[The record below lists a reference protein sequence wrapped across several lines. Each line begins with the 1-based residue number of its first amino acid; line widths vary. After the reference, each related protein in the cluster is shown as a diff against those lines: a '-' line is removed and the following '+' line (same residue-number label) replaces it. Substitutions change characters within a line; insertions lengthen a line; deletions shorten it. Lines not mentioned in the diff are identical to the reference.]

1 MANEEVTLQSSEGV
15 EFNYNGPAW
24 AKEDTLQKL
33 LAISTS
39 QARAAASS
47 NKSVTELLKK
57 EMKIL
62 EKEQKTIDDNL
73 KFQKEINTAIAAR
86 NKEAKEAER
95 QANNFYDRLVAVNND
110 MADAVAG
117 LDFDTSM
124 ARMSGI
130 LGEEVRGGIG
140 TTIKKGF
147 MGPFN
152 FALETTGTALGVLE
166 DTAKVVGSAFMS
178 VAGIALTAFTT
189 ALGFTVGRLFTYADS
204 FRQLN
209 EVGMNFASQSE
220 AGANSM
226 VELARQAS
234 NANLS
239 IDQFTKA
246 LTDNTAVAIAIG
258 TESFAQISKNVR
270 MAAMQFGQYGMTI
283 DQLNEFTGDYLEMQ
297 RVTGTL
303 QAMSEA
309 ERTKRSNQYLQSLT
323 NLTRVTGLSRRQIAD
338 SLKQQK
344 DEATLKSY
352 LLTLD
357 ADARKSLTEVTDS
370 VQTVFAAIPGGDQVG
385 EAFGQIVSGLPAA
398 GTEFGQTLA
407 RAGAHSEMAALEDL
421 GRQVRAGKISKEEA
435 QQRSMDLLRS
445 LQGNES
451 FRKQLATMTLAGDEN
466 AKAMTGF
473 IGNLQGAD
481 LAAVRNQLAQDGTTK
496 SFNNMGEIF
505 NKFGTM
511 FDKIISGILS
521 DPTIGKAINDMFSA
535 IADAGDGLANTLG
548 DKVIPRFIAGIT
560 DLVKGDTLG
569 KLATGFG
576 NMVDKVF
583 AFISN
588 LADFDISTALF
599 GGTVKTVDE
608 DGAEIEQKVTGLFD
622 GVDLG
627 AKFSEMIGKAFSGV
641 VSGFMSLLTNPL
653 VIAGLVGVFAGPKI
667 IGAIA
672 SGAGSLMSNMAG
684 GILNKIPG
692 LGGGGGAPKVG
703 TKMAG
708 GGKAMAG
715 AGKGLGGF
723 IGGLGEGVMKGA
735 AAGLSAFGAGNVKIL
750 LGAATVAGVITAIG
764 AGIAAA
770 AWLTGKALPS
780 FIEGIKGFEE
790 LDGTK
795 LIDAAKGMAA
805 ISGAM
810 AAFGAGTA
818 VAGLGS
824 LVGGITSGLAGLF
837 GGETDPLAQMKKFSD
852 ADIDGAKVKANAEAL
867 VAFNTAMAGAGVANA
882 SAGAGMLISSIAGFF
897 GGDTPIDTMLADM
910 SKFSNVAIDGA
921 KIKANADA
929 LVAFNTALAGT
940 GAGVDYGS
948 GGSLLSSIAG
958 FFGGDT
964 PFDQMMND
972 IKTFG
977 AAEINAANVEENA
990 TAMAAFSNA
999 LSGLSVSGIS
1009 DIEIPKNLDERLT
1022 DLAAVPSL
1030 SNIAEGMTAIATV
1043 SGLESN
1049 VKLLNS
1055 LDTNNLT
1062 SFADAM
1068 EDLVTTLGKLNEELA
1083 EDNKGLFGGTGVAA
1097 KDVVSQMG
1105 GNSQL
1110 SIKKLERIVAELQE
1124 IKKIHKDNAAVS

>member
-73 KFQKEINTAIAAR
+73 RFQKEISDAISAR

-95 QANNFYDRLVAVNND
+95 QANNFYDRLVSVNND

-140 TTIKKGF
+140 TTIQKGF

-166 DTAKVVGSAFMS
+166 DSAKIAGKAFMS

-189 ALGFTVGRLFTYADS
+189 ALGFSVGRLFSYADA
-204 FRQLN
+204 FRDLN
-209 EVGMNFASQSE
+209 AVGMNFASSSE
-220 AGANSM
+220 DGANSM

-239 IDQFTKA
+239 IDQFSKA
-246 LTDNTAVAIAIG
+246 LQDNTRVAIAIG

-283 DQLNEFTGDYLEMQ
+283 DELNEFTGDYLEMQ
-297 RVTGTL
+297 RMTGL
-303 QAMSEA
+303 LEAMSET
-309 ERTKRSNQYLQSLT
+309 ERTKRSNEYLQSLT
-323 NLTRVTGLSRRQIAD
+323 NLTRVTGLSRKQIAE
-338 SLKQQK
+338 SLKSQK
-344 DEATLKSY
+344 EEATLRAY
-352 LLTLD
+352 LMTLSEEEALALT
-357 ADARKSLTEVTDS
+357 KVTDG
-370 VQTVFAAIPGGDQVG
+370 VQSVFAAVPGGDQIG

-398 GTEFGQTLA
+398 GTAFGQTLA
-407 RAGAHSEMAALEDL
+407 AAGAHSEMAALEDL
-421 GRQVRAGKISKEEA
+421 GRAVRAGEISKEEA

-445 LQGNES
+445 LKDNREFS
-451 FRKQLATMTLAGDEN
+451 KQLSQMTLAGNEN
-466 AKAMTGF
+466 AKAMQDFRG
-473 IGNLQGAD
+473 GLQGAKLD
-481 LAAVRNQLAQDGTTK
+481 AIQNSLAQGGTTK
-496 SFNNMGEIF
+496 AFNNMGEIF

-511 FDKIISGILS
+511 FDQILSGVLS
-521 DPTIGKAINDMFSA
+521 DPTVGKAINDMFSA
-535 IADAGDGLANTLG
+535 ISGAGDGLANTLK
-548 DKVIPRFIAGIT
+548 DRAIPKFVSAINEFVTGGGIKKLKEGIDSIIDGIANFIGNIGKF
-560 DLVKGDTLG
+560 DL
-569 KLATGFG
+569 
-576 NMVDKVF
+576 
-583 AFISN
+583 
-588 LADFDISTALF
+588 STALF
-599 GGTVKTVDE
+599 GAKEGDKGA
-608 DGAEIEQKVTGLFD
+608 DGKPMSAAEAEKIKGLFGD
-622 GVDLG
+622 IGLG
-627 AKFSEMIGKAFSGV
+627 DMFSNMISKALDGV
-641 VSGFMSLLTNPL
+641 VSGFMALLTNPL
-653 VIAGLVGVFAGPKI
+653 VIAGLVAVFAGPKI
-667 IGAIA
+667 VGAIA
-672 SGAGSLMSNMAG
+672 SGASGLMSNMAG

-692 LGGGGGAPKVG
+692 MGGGGGAPKVG
-703 TKMAG
+703 AKMAG
-708 GGKAMAG
+708 GGGMAG

-723 IGGLGEGVMKGA
+723 IGGLGQGIMKGA
-735 AAGLSAFGAGNVKIL
+735 AAGLSAFGAQAPMIL

-837 GGETDPLAQMKKFSD
+837 GGETDPLEQMKKFSD
-852 ADIDGAKVKANAEAL
+852 ANIDGAKVKANAEAL
-867 VAFNTAMAGAGVANA
+867 VAFNTALAGAGVANA
-882 SAGAGMLISSIAGFF
+882 SAGAGSLISSIAGFF
-897 GGDTPIDTMLADM
+897 GGDTPFE
-910 SKFSNVAIDGA
+910 K
-921 KIKANADA
+921 
-929 LVAFNTALAGT
+929 
-940 GAGVDYGS
+940 
-948 GGSLLSSIAG
+948 
-958 FFGGDT
+958 
-964 PFDQMMND
+964 MMAD

-977 AAEINAANVEENA
+977 SAEINADGVSKNA

-999 LSGLSVSGIS
+999 LSGLSGSGIS
-1009 DIEIPKNLDERLT
+1009 EINIPSNLDDKLT

-1030 SNIAEGMTAIATV
+1030 TNIAEGMTAISTV

-1049 VKLLNS
+1049 INTLNS
-1055 LDTNNLT
+1055 LDANNLNN
-1062 SFADAM
+1062 FAQAM
-1068 EDLVTTLGKLNEELA
+1068 ENLVDVLGKLNEELA
-1083 EDNKGLFGGTGVAA
+1083 EDNKGFFGGGTGTSAS
-1097 KDVVSQMG
+1097 DVISQMG
-1105 GNSQL
+1105 GNSQM

-1124 IKKIHKDNAAVS
+1124 IKKIHKDNAAIS

>member
-1 MANEEVTLQSSEGV
+1 MANEETTLQSSEGV

-33 LAISTS
+33 LALSTS
-39 QARAAASS
+39 AARTAATS
-47 NKSVTELLKK
+47 NKNVTELLKK
-57 EMKIL
+57 EMKLL
-62 EKEQKTIDDNL
+62 EKEQKASDDAA
-73 KFQKEINTAIAAR
+73 KFQKELNTAISAR

-95 QANNFYDRLVAVNND
+95 QANNFYDRLVNINND

-124 ARMSGI
+124 ARMGNI

-140 TTIKKGF
+140 TTVKKGF
-147 MGPFN
+147 MGPLN
-152 FALETTGTALGVLE
+152 FALETTGTAFGVLK
-166 DTAKVVGSAFMS
+166 DAGGILASAFS
-178 VAGIALTAFTT
+178 SIASIALTAFST

-204 FRQLN
+204 FRALN
-209 EVGMNFASQSE
+209 DVGMNFASTSE
-220 AGANSM
+220 DGANSM

-246 LTDNTAVAIAIG
+246 LSENTAVAIAIG

-283 DQLNEFTGDYLEMQ
+283 DQLNEFTGDYLDMQ

-303 QAMSEA
+303 EAMSQA
-309 ERTKRSNQYLQSLT
+309 ERTKRSNDYLQSLT
-323 NLTRVTGLSRRQIAD
+323 NLTRVTGLSRKQIAD

-352 LLTLD
+352 LMTLD

-370 VQTVFAAIPGGDQVG
+370 VQTVFASIPGGDQVG
-385 EAFGQIVSGLPAA
+385 EAFGQVVAGLPAA
-398 GTEFGQTLA
+398 GTEFGQLLA
-407 RAGAHSEMAALEDL
+407 RAGAHQEMAALEDL
-421 GRQVRAGKISKEEA
+421 GRQVRSGKISKEEA

-445 LQGNES
+445 LQGNDK
-451 FRKQLATMTLAGDEN
+451 FRKQLATMTLAGDEQ
-466 AKAMTGF
+466 AKSMTGF

-481 LAAVRNQLAQDGTTK
+481 LAMVKNSIAQDGTTK

-521 DPTIGKAINDMFSA
+521 DPTVGKAINDMFSA
-535 IADAGDGLANTLG
+535 ISTAGNGLADTLG
-548 DKVIPRFIAGIT
+548 DKVIPKFIAGLT
-560 DLVKGDTLG
+560 DLVKGDTLS

-576 NMVDKVF
+576 NMIDKIM
-583 AFISN
+583 AFIGN
-588 LADFDISTALF
+588 IGKFDLKTALF
-599 GGTVKTVDE
+599 GGTVTEEKGPPGNMVET
-608 DGAEIEQKVTGLFD
+608 KVEGLFGD
-622 GVDLG
+622 IDLG
-627 AKFSEMIGKAFSGV
+627 KMFKDMIGGALTAVKD
-641 VSGFMSLLTNPL
+641 GFMNLITDPL
-653 VIAGLVGVFAGPKI
+653 VIGALIAVFAGPKV

-672 SGAGSLMSNMAG
+672 SGAGSLMGNMTTG
-684 GILNKIPG
+684 LLGKIPG
-692 LGGGGGAPKVG
+692 LGGGKGGASKVSAG
-703 TKMAG
+703 KAG
-708 GGKAMAG
+708 GN
-715 AGKGLGGF
+715 AGKGIGNFLGGM
-723 IGGLGEGVMKGA
+723 GAGVMKGA
-735 AAGLSAFGAGNVKIL
+735 AAGLSAFGKGSVTIL

-780 FIEGIKGFEE
+780 FVSGIKEFES

-795 LIDAAKGMAA
+795 LADAASGMLA

-824 LVGGITSGLAGLF
+824 LVGGITSGLSSLF

-852 ADIDGAKVKANAEAL
+852 ANIDGAKVEANAKAL
-867 VAFNTAMAGAGVANA
+867 VAFNTALAGAGVANA
-882 SAGAGMLISSIAGFF
+882 SAGA
-897 GGDTPIDTMLADM
+897 
-910 SKFSNVAIDGA
+910 
-921 KIKANADA
+921 
-929 LVAFNTALAGT
+929 
-940 GAGVDYGS
+940 
-948 GGSLLSSIAG
+948 GSLLSSIAG

-964 PFDQMMND
+964 PFEKMMAD

-977 AAEINAANVEENA
+977 STEINATSVEANA
-990 TAMAAFSNA
+990 KAMAAFSSA
-999 LSGLSVSGIS
+999 LSGLSGSGIA
-1009 DIEIPKNLDERLT
+1009 DLEIPKNLDDRLT
-1022 DLAAVPSL
+1022 DLASVPSL
-1030 SNIAEGMTAIATV
+1030 THIAEGMTAISTV

-1055 LDTNNLT
+1055 LDTTNLT

-1068 EDLVTTLGKLNEELA
+1068 EDLVTTLGKLNEELS
-1083 EDNKGLFGGTGVAA
+1083 EDNSGLFGGTGVAA
-1097 KDVVSQMG
+1097 KDVITQMG
-1105 GNSQL
+1105 GNSAL
-1110 SIKKLERIVAELQE
+1110 SAKKLERIVAELQE
-1124 IKKIHKDNAAVS
+1124 IKKIHKDNASLS

>member
-1 MANEEVTLQSSEGV
+1 MANEDTTLQSSEGV
-15 EFNYNGPAW
+15 EFSYNGPAW

-33 LAISTS
+33 LALSTS
-39 QARAAASS
+39 AARTAATN
-47 NKSVTELLKK
+47 NKNVTEILKK
-57 EMKIL
+57 EMKLL
-62 EKEQKTIDDNL
+62 EKEQKASDDAA
-73 KFQKEINTAIAAR
+73 KFQKEISDAQKAR
-86 NKEAKEAER
+86 GKEAKEAER

-124 ARMSGI
+124 ARMGNI
-130 LGEEVRGGIG
+130 LGGEVRGGIG
-140 TTIKKGF
+140 TTIQKGF

-204 FRQLN
+204 FRTLN
-209 EVGMNFASQSE
+209 DVGMNFASQSE

-234 NANLS
+234 SANLS
-239 IDQFTKA
+239 IDQFSKA
-246 LTDNTAVAIAIG
+246 LSENTAVAIAIG

-283 DQLNEFTGDYLEMQ
+283 DQLNEFTGDYLDMQ

-303 QAMSEA
+303 EAMSQA
-309 ERTKRSNQYLQSLT
+309 ERTKRSNDYLQSLT
-323 NLTRVTGLSRRQIAD
+323 NLTRVTGLSRKQIAD

-357 ADARKSLTEVTDS
+357 ATARKSLTEVTDS
-370 VQTVFAAIPGGDQVG
+370 VQTVFAAIPGGEQVG

-421 GRQVRAGKISKEEA
+421 GRQVRSGKISKEEA

-481 LAAVRNQLAQDGTTK
+481 LAAVRNQISQDGTTK
-496 SFNNMGEIF
+496 AFNNMGEIF

-521 DPTIGKAINDMFSA
+521 DPTVGKAINDMFSA
-535 IADAGDGLANTLG
+535 ISKAGDGLANTLG
-548 DKVIPRFIAGIT
+548 DEVIPKFVKSINEFVTGGGVKKLTDGFKNIVDSISTFIGDIT
-560 DLVKGDTLG
+560 K
-569 KLATGFG
+569 F
-576 NMVDKVF
+576 
-583 AFISN
+583 
-588 LADFDISTALF
+588 DFSTALF
-599 GGTVKTVDE
+599 GGTGVTKDADGNEVETEVK
-608 DGAEIEQKVTGLFD
+608 GLF
-622 GVDLG
+622 GNIGLG
-627 AKFSEMIGKAFSGV
+627 DMFSNMISKALDGV
-641 VSGFMSLLTNPL
+641 VSGFLSLLTNPL

-672 SGAGSLMSNMAG
+672 SGASGLMSNMAG

-692 LGGGGGAPKVG
+692 MGTGGGAPKVG
-703 TKMAG
+703 AKG
-708 GGKAMAG
+708 GGKGMAG
-715 AGKGLGGF
+715 AGKGIGGFLGGM
-723 IGGLGEGVMKGA
+723 GAGVMKGA
-735 AAGLSAFGAGNVKIL
+735 AAGLSAFGKGAPTIL
-750 LGAATVAGVITAIG
+750 IGAATVAGVITAIG

-780 FIEGIKGFEE
+780 FIEGIKGFED

-795 LIDAAKGMAA
+795 LSSAASGMLA

-852 ADIDGAKVKANAEAL
+852 ANIDGAKVKTNAEAL
-867 VAFNTAMAGAGVANA
+867 VAFNTALAGAGVANA
-882 SAGAGMLISSIAGFF
+882 SAGAGSLISSIAGFF
-897 GGDTPIDTMLADM
+897 GGDTPFETMLLDIG
-910 SKFSNVAIDGA
+910 KFSNATIDSV
-921 KIKANADA
+921 KVKANADA
-929 LVAFNTALAGT
+929 LVAFNTAIAGT
-940 GAGVDYGS
+940 GAGVDYDS
-948 GGSLLSSIAG
+948 GGGLLSSIAG

-977 AAEINAANVEENA
+977 STEINATGVEANA
-990 TAMAAFSNA
+990 KAMAAFSTA
-999 LSGLSVSGIS
+999 LSGLSGSGIES
-1009 DIEIPKNLDERLT
+1009 ISIPKNLDDRLT
-1022 DLAAVPSL
+1022 DLANVPSL
-1030 SNIAEGMTAIATV
+1030 TNIAEGMTAIATV

-1055 LDTNNLT
+1055 LDTTNLT

-1068 EDLVTTLGKLNEELA
+1068 EDLVTTLGKLNEELS
-1083 EDNKGLFGGTGVAA
+1083 EDNSGIFGGTGVAA
-1097 KDVVSQMG
+1097 KDVVAQMG

-1110 SIKKLERIVAELQE
+1110 SLKKLERVVQELQE

>member
-1 MANEEVTLQSSEGV
+1 MANEETTLQSSEGV

-33 LAISTS
+33 LALSTS
-39 QARAAASS
+39 AARTAATS
-47 NKSVTELLKK
+47 NKNVTELLKK
-57 EMKIL
+57 EMKLL
-62 EKEQKTIDDNL
+62 EKEQKASDDAA
-73 KFQKEINTAIAAR
+73 KFQKELNTAISAR

-95 QANNFYDRLVAVNND
+95 QANNFYDRLVNINND

-124 ARMSGI
+124 ARMGNI

-140 TTIKKGF
+140 TTVKKGF
-147 MGPFN
+147 MGPLN
-152 FALETTGTALGVLE
+152 FALETTGTAFGVLK
-166 DTAKVVGSAFMS
+166 DAGGILASAFS
-178 VAGIALTAFTT
+178 SIASIALTAFST

-204 FRQLN
+204 FRALN
-209 EVGMNFASQSE
+209 DVGMNFASTSE
-220 AGANSM
+220 DGANSM

-234 NANLS
+234 TANLS

-246 LTDNTAVAIAIG
+246 LSENTAVAIAIG

-283 DQLNEFTGDYLEMQ
+283 DQLNEFTGDYLDMQ

-303 QAMSEA
+303 EAMSQS
-309 ERTKRSNQYLQSLT
+309 ERTKRSNDYLQSLT
-323 NLTRVTGLSRRQIAD
+323 NLTRVTGLSRKQIAD

-352 LLTLD
+352 LMTLD

-370 VQTVFAAIPGGDQVG
+370 VQTVFASIPGGDQVG
-385 EAFGQIVSGLPAA
+385 EAFGQVVAGLPAA
-398 GTEFGQTLA
+398 GTEFGQLLA
-407 RAGAHSEMAALEDL
+407 RAGAHQEMAALEDL
-421 GRQVRAGKISKEEA
+421 GRQVRSGKISKAEA

-445 LQGNES
+445 LQGNDK
-451 FRKQLATMTLAGDEN
+451 FRKQLATMTLAGDEQ
-466 AKAMTGF
+466 AKSMTGF

-481 LAAVRNQLAQDGTTK
+481 LAMVKNSLAQDGTTK

-521 DPTIGKAINDMFSA
+521 DPTVGKAINDMFSA
-535 IADAGDGLANTLG
+535 ISTAGNGLADTLG
-548 DKVIPRFIAGIT
+548 DKVIPKFIAGLT
-560 DLVKGDTLG
+560 DLVKGDTLS

-576 NMVDKVF
+576 NMIDKIM
-583 AFISN
+583 AFIGN
-588 LADFDISTALF
+588 IGKFDLKTALF
-599 GGTVKTVDE
+599 GGTVTEEKGPPGNMVET
-608 DGAEIEQKVTGLFD
+608 KVEGLFGD
-622 GVDLG
+622 IDLG
-627 AKFSEMIGKAFSGV
+627 KMFKDMIGGALTAVKD
-641 VSGFMSLLTNPL
+641 GFMNLITDPL
-653 VIAGLVGVFAGPKI
+653 VIGALIAVFAGPKV

-672 SGAGSLMSNMAG
+672 SGAGSLMGNMTTG
-684 GILNKIPG
+684 LLGKIPG
-692 LGGGGGAPKVG
+692 LGGGKGGAPKVSAG
-703 TKMAG
+703 KAG
-708 GGKAMAG
+708 GN
-715 AGKGLGGF
+715 AGKGIGNFLGGM
-723 IGGLGEGVMKGA
+723 GAGVMKGA
-735 AAGLSAFGAGNVKIL
+735 AAGLSAFGKGSVTIL

-780 FIEGIKGFEE
+780 FISGIKGFED

-795 LIDAAKGMAA
+795 LSSAASGMLA

-852 ADIDGAKVKANAEAL
+852 ATIDGKKVEANAKAL
-867 VAFNTAMAGAGVANA
+867 VAFNTALAGAGVANA
-882 SAGAGMLISSIAGFF
+882 SAGA
-897 GGDTPIDTMLADM
+897 
-910 SKFSNVAIDGA
+910 
-921 KIKANADA
+921 
-929 LVAFNTALAGT
+929 
-940 GAGVDYGS
+940 
-948 GGSLLSSIAG
+948 GSLLSSIAG

-964 PFDQMMND
+964 PFEKMMAD

-977 AAEINAANVEENA
+977 STEINATSVEANA
-990 TAMAAFSNA
+990 KAMAAFSSA
-999 LSGLSVSGIS
+999 LSGLSGSGIA
-1009 DIEIPKNLDERLT
+1009 DLKIPKNLDDRLT
-1022 DLAAVPSL
+1022 DLASVPSL
-1030 SNIAEGMTAIATV
+1030 THIAEGMTAISTV

-1055 LDTNNLT
+1055 LDTTNLT

-1068 EDLVTTLGKLNEELA
+1068 EDLVTTLGKLNEELS
-1083 EDNKGLFGGTGVAA
+1083 EDNSGLFGGTGVAA
-1097 KDVVSQMG
+1097 KDVITQMG
-1105 GNSQL
+1105 GNSAL
-1110 SIKKLERIVAELQE
+1110 SAKKLERIVAELQE
-1124 IKKIHKDNAAVS
+1124 IKKIHKDNASLS

>member
-73 KFQKEINTAIAAR
+73 KFQKEINAAISAR

-95 QANNFYDRLVAVNND
+95 QANNFYDRLVNINND

-166 DTAKVVGSAFMS
+166 DGAKVLGKAFMS

-189 ALGFTVGRLFTYADS
+189 ALGFTVGRLFSYADA

-209 EVGMNFASQSE
+209 EVGMNFASRSE
-220 AGANSM
+220 EGANSM

-239 IDQFTKA
+239 IDQFSK
-246 LTDNTAVAIAIG
+246 LLSENTAVAIAIG
-258 TESFAQISKNVR
+258 TEQFANISKSVR
-270 MAAMQFGQYGMTI
+270 EAAIQFGQYGMTI
-283 DQLNEFTGDYLEMQ
+283 DQLNEFTGDYLDMQ
-297 RVTGTL
+297 RMNGML
-303 QAMSEA
+303 QNMTQA
-309 ERTKRSNQYLQSLT
+309 EQTARSNEYLQSLT

-338 SLKQQK
+338 SLKAQQA
-344 DEATLKSY
+344 EGTFRAY
-352 LLTLD
+352 LLSLD
-357 ADARKSLTEVTDS
+357 EETRKS
-370 VQTVFAAIPGGDQVG
+370 VQANAEAAMAVFASIPGGEQVG
-385 EAFGQIVSGLPAA
+385 EAFGQIISGLPAA
-398 GTEFGQTLA
+398 GTEFGQQLA
-407 RAGAHSEMAALEDL
+407 RIGAHQEMAALEEL
-421 GRQVRAGKISKEEA
+421 GRQVRNGEISKEQA
-435 QQRSMDLLRS
+435 QQQSLNILGSIKDNEKFRQQLMVMARSQDE
-445 LQGNES
+445 GAKS
-451 FRKQLATMTLAGDEN
+451 FA
-466 AKAMTGF
+466 GF

-481 LAAVRNQLAQDGTTK
+481 MAAIRNQISQDGTTK
-496 SFNNMGEIF
+496 AFNNMGEIF
-505 NKFGTM
+505 NKFGTI
-511 FDKIISGILS
+511 FDQIISGILS
-521 DPTIGKAINDMFSA
+521 DPTVGKAINDMFQA
-535 IADAGDGLANTLG
+535 MQKAGDGLATTL
-548 DKVIPRFIAGIT
+548 KSKAIPDFVSAINGFVTGGGIKKLTDGFQNIVDAVSEFIKNIT
-560 DLVKGDTLG
+560 
-569 KLATGFG
+569 
-576 NMVDKVF
+576 N
-583 AFISN
+583 
-588 LADFDISTALF
+588 FDISTALF
-599 GGTVKTVDE
+599 GAKKGDTIKGPDGKDVTVET
-608 DGAEIEQKVTGLFD
+608 EIKGLFGD
-622 GVDLG
+622 IGLG
-627 AKFSEMIGKAFSGV
+627 DMFSNMISKALDGV
-641 VSGFMSLLTNPL
+641 VSGFMALLTNPL
-653 VIAGLVGVFAGPKI
+653 VIAGLVAVFAGPKI
-667 IGAIA
+667 VSAIA
-672 SGAGSLMSNMAG
+672 TGAGGLMSKMAG
-684 GILNKIPG
+684 GILDKIPG
-692 LGGGGGAPKVG
+692 MGGGAAKVG
-703 TKMAG
+703 GKMAG
-708 GGKAMAG
+708 GGGMAG

-723 IGGLGEGVMKGA
+723 IGGLGQGIMKGA
-735 AAGLSAFGAGNVKIL
+735 AAGLSAFGKGAPMIL

-837 GGETDPLAQMKKFSD
+837 GGETDPLEQMKKFSD
-852 ADIDGAKVKANAEAL
+852 ANIDGAKVKANAEAL
-867 VAFNTAMAGAGVANA
+867 VAFNTALAGAGVANA
-882 SAGAGMLISSIAGFF
+882 SAGAGSLISSIAGFF
-897 GGDTPIDTMLADM
+897 GGDTPFE
-910 SKFSNVAIDGA
+910 K
-921 KIKANADA
+921 
-929 LVAFNTALAGT
+929 
-940 GAGVDYGS
+940 
-948 GGSLLSSIAG
+948 
-958 FFGGDT
+958 
-964 PFDQMMND
+964 MMAD

-977 AAEINAANVEENA
+977 SAEINADGVSKNA

-999 LSGLSVSGIS
+999 LSGLSGSGIS
-1009 DIEIPKNLDERLT
+1009 EINIPSNLDDRLT
-1022 DLAAVPSL
+1022 ELAMVPSL
-1030 SNIAEGMTAIATV
+1030 SHIAEGMTSIATV

-1049 VKLLNS
+1049 INTLNS
-1055 LDTNNLT
+1055 LDANNLNN
-1062 SFADAM
+1062 FAQAM
-1068 EDLVTTLGKLNEELA
+1068 ENLVDVLGKLNEELA
-1083 EDNKGLFGGTGVAA
+1083 EDNKGFFGGGTGTSAS
-1097 KDVVSQMG
+1097 DVISQMG
-1105 GNSQL
+1105 GNSQM

-1124 IKKIHKDNAAVS
+1124 IKKIHKDNAAIS

>member
-39 QARAAASS
+39 QARAAATS

-73 KFQKEINTAIAAR
+73 RFQKEISDAISAR

-124 ARMSGI
+124 ARMGTI
-130 LGEEVRGGIG
+130 LGGDIRGGIG
-140 TTIKKGF
+140 TTIQKGF

-166 DTAKVVGSAFMS
+166 DSAKIAGKAFMS

-189 ALGFTVGRLFTYADS
+189 ALGFSVGRLFSYADA
-204 FRQLN
+204 FRDLN
-209 EVGMNFASQSE
+209 AVGMNFASSSE
-220 AGANSM
+220 DGANSM

-239 IDQFTKA
+239 IDQFSKA
-246 LTDNTAVAIAIG
+246 LQENTRVAIAIG

-283 DQLNEFTGDYLEMQ
+283 DELNEFTGDYLEMQ
-297 RVTGTL
+297 RMTGL
-303 QAMSEA
+303 LEAMSET
-309 ERTKRSNQYLQSLT
+309 ERTKRSNEYLQSLT
-323 NLTRVTGLSRRQIAD
+323 NLTRVTGLSRKQIAD
-338 SLKQQK
+338 SLKAQK
-344 DEATLKSY
+344 EEATLRAY
-352 LLTLD
+352 LMTLSEEEALALT
-357 ADARKSLTEVTDS
+357 KVTDG
-370 VQTVFAAIPGGDQVG
+370 VQSVFAAIPGGEQIG

-398 GTEFGQTLA
+398 GTAFGQQLA
-407 RAGAHSEMAALEDL
+407 AAGAHAEMAALEDL
-421 GRQVRAGKISKEEA
+421 GRAVRAGEISKEEA

-445 LQGNES
+445 LKDNREFS
-451 FRKQLATMTLAGDEN
+451 KQIASMTLAGNEN
-466 AKAMTGF
+466 AKAMQDFRG
-473 IGNLQGAD
+473 GLQGAKLD
-481 LAAVRNQLAQDGTTK
+481 AIQNSLAQDGTTK
-496 SFNNMGEIF
+496 AFNNMGEIF
-505 NKFGTM
+505 NKFATT
-511 FDKIISGILS
+511 FDSILSGLLS
-521 DPTIGKAINDMFSA
+521 DPKIGQAINDMFSA
-535 IADAGDGLANTLG
+535 IEGAGDGLANTLKS
-548 DKVIPRFIAGIT
+548 DVIPKFVNGIA
-560 DLVKGDTLG
+560 DLVKGDTLT
-569 KLATGFG
+569 KLAKGFG
-576 NMVDKVF
+576 NMVDKVM
-583 AFISN
+583 AFITN

-599 GGTVKTVDE
+599 GGTVKTIDE
-608 DGAEIEQKVTGLFD
+608 DGAEINEKVTGLFD

-627 AKFSEMIGKAFSGV
+627 AKFSEMIGKALSGV
-641 VSGFMSLLTNPL
+641 LSGFMSLLTNPL
-653 VIAGLVGVFAGPKI
+653 VIAGLVGIFAGPKI

-684 GILNKIPG
+684 GILDKIPG
-692 LGGGGGAPKVG
+692 FGGGGGAPKVG
-703 TKMAG
+703 TKMGG
-708 GGKAMAG
+708 GGKSMAG

-723 IGGLGEGVMKGA
+723 IGGLGQGIMKGA
-735 AAGLSAFGAGNVKIL
+735 AAGLSAFGKGAPMIL

-837 GGETDPLAQMKKFSD
+837 GGETDPLEQMKKFSD
-852 ADIDGAKVKANAEAL
+852 ANIDGAKVKANAEAL
-867 VAFNTAMAGAGVANA
+867 VAFNTALAGAGVANA
-882 SAGAGMLISSIAGFF
+882 SAGAGSLISSIAGFF
-897 GGDTPIDTMLADM
+897 GGDTPFE
-910 SKFSNVAIDGA
+910 K
-921 KIKANADA
+921 
-929 LVAFNTALAGT
+929 
-940 GAGVDYGS
+940 
-948 GGSLLSSIAG
+948 
-958 FFGGDT
+958 
-964 PFDQMMND
+964 MMAD

-977 AAEINAANVEENA
+977 SAEINADGVSKNA

-999 LSGLSVSGIS
+999 LSGLSSSGIS
-1009 DIEIPKNLDERLT
+1009 EINIPSNLDDRLT
-1022 DLAAVPSL
+1022 ELAMVPSL
-1030 SNIAEGMTAIATV
+1030 SHIAEGMTAISTV

-1049 VKLLNS
+1049 INTLNS
-1055 LDTNNLT
+1055 LDANNLNN
-1062 SFADAM
+1062 FAQAM
-1068 EDLVTTLGKLNEELA
+1068 ENLVDVLGKLNEELA
-1083 EDNKGLFGGTGVAA
+1083 EDNKGFFGGGTGTSAS
-1097 KDVVSQMG
+1097 DVISQMG
-1105 GNSQL
+1105 GNSQM

-1124 IKKIHKDNAAVS
+1124 IKKIHKDNAAIS

>member
-1 MANEEVTLQSSEGV
+1 MANEDVTLQSSEGV

-39 QARAAASS
+39 QARAAASN
-47 NKSVTELLKK
+47 NKNVTDLLKK
-57 EMKIL
+57 EMKLL
-62 EKEQKTIDDNL
+62 EKEQKSIDDQA
-73 KFQKEINTAIAAR
+73 KFSKELSSAIAAR

-124 ARMSGI
+124 ARMGNI
-130 LGEEVRGGIG
+130 LGGEIRGGIG
-140 TTIKKGF
+140 TTVKKGF
-147 MGPFN
+147 MGPLN
-152 FALETTGTALGVLE
+152 FALETTGTAFGVLK
-166 DTAKVVGSAFMS
+166 DAGGILASAFS
-178 VAGIALTAFTT
+178 SLASIALTAFST

-204 FRQLN
+204 FRTLN
-209 EVGMNFASQSE
+209 DVGMNFASQSE
-220 AGANSM
+220 EGANSM

-246 LTDNTAVAIAIG
+246 LSDNTSVAIAIG

-270 MAAMQFGQYGMTI
+270 AAAMQFGQYGMTI
-283 DQLNEFTGDYLEMQ
+283 DQLNEFTGDYLDMQ

-303 QAMSEA
+303 ESMSQA
-309 ERTKRSNQYLQSLT
+309 ERTKRSNEYLQSLT
-323 NLTRVTGLSRRQIAD
+323 NLTRVTGLSRKQIAD

-352 LLTLD
+352 LMTLD
-357 ADARKSLTEVTDS
+357 KDTRKSLTEVTDG
-370 VQTVFAAIPGGDQVG
+370 VQTVFAAIPGGEQVG

-421 GRQVRAGKISKEEA
+421 GRQVRSGKISKEEA

-445 LQGNES
+445 LKDNDA

-481 LAAVRNQLAQDGTTK
+481 LAMVRNSISQDGTTK

-521 DPTIGKAINDMFSA
+521 DPTVGKAINDMFSA
-535 IADAGDGLANTLG
+535 ISTAGNGLADTLG
-548 DKVIPRFIAGIT
+548 DKVIPKFIAGFT
-560 DLVKGDTLG
+560 ELVKGDTLS
-569 KLATGFG
+569 KLAKGFG
-576 NMVDKVF
+576 NLIDKIM
-583 AFISN
+583 AFIGN
-588 LADFDISTALF
+588 IANFDIKTALF
-599 GGTVKTVDE
+599 GGTVKKESGGPPGSMVET
-608 DGAEIEQKVTGLFD
+608 KVEGLF
-622 GVDLG
+622 GNIDLG
-627 AKFSEMIGKAFSGV
+627 KMFSDLIGSALGAIKD
-641 VSGFMSLLTNPL
+641 GFFALLTNPY
-653 VIAGLVGVFAGPKI
+653 VIAGLVAVFAGPKI

-672 SGAGSLMSNMAG
+672 SGAGSLISNMAG
-684 GILNKIPG
+684 GLLDKIPG
-692 LGGGGGAPKVG
+692 LGGGGKGGAS
-703 TKMAG
+703 KMSSAG
-708 GGKAMAG
+708 RTGSN
-715 AGKGLGGF
+715 AGKGVGNFLGQMGA
-723 IGGLGEGVMKGA
+723 GVMKGA
-735 AAGLSAFGAGNVKIL
+735 AAGLSAFGKGAPTIL

-770 AWLTGKALPS
+770 AWLTGKALPT
-780 FIEGIKGFEE
+780 FVNGIKQFEE
-790 LDGTK
+790 LDGTA
-795 LIDAAKGMAA
+795 LADAAKGMLAV
-805 ISGAM
+805 SGAM

-824 LVGGITSGLAGLF
+824 LVGGITSGLASLF

-852 ADIDGAKVKANAEAL
+852 ANIDGAKVEANAKAL
-867 VAFNTAMAGAGVANA
+867 VAFNTALAGAGVANA
-882 SAGAGMLISSIAGFF
+882 SAGA
-897 GGDTPIDTMLADM
+897 
-910 SKFSNVAIDGA
+910 
-921 KIKANADA
+921 
-929 LVAFNTALAGT
+929 
-940 GAGVDYGS
+940 
-948 GGSLLSSIAG
+948 GSLLSSIAG

-964 PFDQMMND
+964 PFEKMMAD

-977 AAEINAANVEENA
+977 AADIDATKVETNAK
-990 TAMAAFSNA
+990 AMAAFSNA
-999 LSGLSVSGIS
+999 LSGLSSSGIS
-1009 DIEIPKNLDERLT
+1009 ELEIPKNLDDRLT

-1030 SNIAEGMTAIATV
+1030 SNIAEGMTAISTV

-1049 VKLLNS
+1049 IRLLNS
-1055 LDTNNLT
+1055 LDTSNLT

-1068 EDLVTTLGKLNEELA
+1068 EDLVNVLGKLNEELA
-1083 EDNKGLFGGTGVAA
+1083 EDNKGLFGGSGTAA
-1097 KDVVSQMG
+1097 KDVVAQMG
-1105 GNSQL
+1105 GNSAL
-1110 SIKKLERIVAELQE
+1110 SAKKLERIILELQE
-1124 IKKIHKDNAAVS
+1124 IKKIHKDNASVS

>member
-33 LAISTS
+33 LALSTS
-39 QARAAASS
+39 QARAAATN
-47 NKSVTELLKK
+47 NKNVTEILKK
-57 EMKIL
+57 EMKLL
-62 EKEQKTIDDNL
+62 EKEQKASDDAA
-73 KFQKEINTAIAAR
+73 KFQKELNQAIAAR

-124 ARMSGI
+124 ARMGTI
-130 LGEEVRGGIG
+130 LGGDIRGGIG
-140 TTIKKGF
+140 TTIQKGF

-166 DTAKVVGSAFMS
+166 DSAKIVGKAFMS
-178 VAGIALTAFTT
+178 VAGIALTAFST
-189 ALGFTVGRLFTYADS
+189 ALGFTVGRLFSYADS
-204 FRQLN
+204 FRTLN
-209 EVGMNFASQSE
+209 DVGMNFASQSE

-234 NANLS
+234 TANLS

-246 LTDNTAVAIAIG
+246 LSENTAVAIAIG

-303 QAMSEA
+303 EAMSEA
-309 ERTKRSNQYLQSLT
+309 ERTKRSNEYLQSLT
-323 NLTRVTGLSRRQIAD
+323 NLTRVTGLSRKQIAD

-344 DEATLKSY
+344 DEATLKSF
-352 LLTLD
+352 LMTLD

-385 EAFGQIVSGLPAA
+385 EAFGQIVAGLPAA

-481 LAAVRNQLAQDGTTK
+481 LAAVRNQIAQDGTTK

-521 DPTIGKAINDMFSA
+521 DPTVGKAINDMFSA
-535 IADAGDGLANTLG
+535 ITKAGDGLANTLG
-548 DKVIPRFIAGIT
+548 DKVIPKFVASINQFVTGGGIEKMM
-560 DLVKGDTLG
+560 D
-569 KLATGFG
+569 GFE
-576 NMVDKVF
+576 NIIDSISN
-583 AFISN
+583 FISN
-588 LADFDISTALF
+588 ITKFDLSTALF
-599 GGTVKTVDE
+599 GGTGKTKDA
-608 DGAEIEQKVTGLFD
+608 DGNEIEEEVKGLF
-622 GVDLG
+622 GDLNLG
-627 AKFSEMIGKAFSGV
+627 EMFSNMISKAFDGV
-641 VSGFMSLLTNPL
+641 VSGFMALLTNPL
-653 VIAGLVGVFAGPKI
+653 VIGGLIAVFAGPKI
-667 IGAIA
+667 ISAIA
-672 SGAGSLMSNMAG
+672 SGAGSLMSNMTS
-684 GILNKIPG
+684 GILGKIPG
-692 LGGGGGAPKVG
+692 MGAKGGAPKMG
-703 TKMAG
+703 GKAG
-708 GGKAMAG
+708 GGMAG

-735 AAGLSAFGAGNVKIL
+735 AAGLSAFGAGSVKIL

-780 FIEGIKGFEE
+780 FIEGIKGFED

-795 LIDAAKGMAA
+795 LADAAKGMLA

-837 GGETDPLAQMKKFSD
+837 GGETDPLEQMKKFSD
-852 ADIDGAKVKANAEAL
+852 ANIDGTKVKANAEAL
-867 VAFNTAMAGAGVANA
+867 VAFNQALAGAGVANA
-882 SAGAGMLISSIAGFF
+882 SAGA
-897 GGDTPIDTMLADM
+897 
-910 SKFSNVAIDGA
+910 
-921 KIKANADA
+921 
-929 LVAFNTALAGT
+929 
-940 GAGVDYGS
+940 
-948 GGSLLSSIAG
+948 GSLLSSIAG

-964 PFDQMMND
+964 PFEKMMAD
-972 IKTFG
+972 IKSFG
-977 AAEINAANVEENA
+977 SAEINAANVEANA

-999 LSGLSVSGIS
+999 LSGLSGSGIS
-1009 DIEIPKNLDERLT
+1009 EIQIPKNLDDRLT

-1030 SNIAEGMTAIATV
+1030 SHIAEGMTAIATV

-1049 VKLLNS
+1049 INTLNS
-1055 LDTNNLT
+1055 LDANNLNN
-1062 SFADAM
+1062 FAQAM
-1068 EDLVTTLGKLNEELA
+1068 ENLVDVLAKLNDELA
-1083 EDNKGLFGGTGVAA
+1083 EDNKGLFGGGTGTSAS
-1097 KDVVSQMG
+1097 DVISQMG
-1105 GNSQL
+1105 GDSKL

-1124 IKKIHKDNAAVS
+1124 IKKIHKDNAAIS